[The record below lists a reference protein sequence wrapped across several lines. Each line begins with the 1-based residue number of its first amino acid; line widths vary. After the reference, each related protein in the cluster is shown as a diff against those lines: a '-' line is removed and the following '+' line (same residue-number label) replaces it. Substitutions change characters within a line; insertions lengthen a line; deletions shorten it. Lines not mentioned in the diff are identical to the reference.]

1 LPSGMNASIR
11 THDALLR
18 HCTFN
23 KGDASFLTELKRPG
37 SGTPL
42 LKGSEGGKSVAPT
55 PSFFELGFA
64 GAEVYFM
71 VKKMVQRM
79 LEDAGQQLGFEVHRK
94 ESQAGVDSP
103 SAGHDLPPICWPV
116 LLANGAPDG
125 QTQGSFSTALLCLTS
140 TRPHSPCM
148 NRFFSSGLKRSPP
161 RSGGRPTLTSTQWSP
176 NASVPSI
183 SRQSVPSSLAGAG
196 AGSRI
201 SGLWGR
207 QSTVRNRASVLVHAL
222 HAQ

>member
-1 LPSGMNASIR
+1 LPSGRNASIR
-11 THDALLR
+11 IHDALLR

-37 SGTPL
+37 SETPL

-55 PSFFELGFA
+55 PSFFELGFE

-103 SAGHDLPPICWPV
+103 SAGHDLPPICLPF
-116 LLANGAPDG
+116 A
-125 QTQGSFSTALLCLTS
+125 STYCLQMVRLTGRLRGVFLQLRYASQVRALTA
-140 TRPHSPCM
+140 H
-148 NRFFSSGLKRSPP
+148 
-161 RSGGRPTLTSTQWSP
+161 
-176 NASVPSI
+176 VPIDS
-183 SRQSVPSSLAGAG
+183 
-196 AGSRI
+196 
-201 SGLWGR
+201 
-207 QSTVRNRASVLVHAL
+207 SVLV
-222 HAQ
+222 